1 MTQVFSEKGEQL
13 PVTVIKAGPCVVIDK
28 RLKGKDGYEAVQL
41 GFEEVVK
48 KRGANKPMTGIY
60 KKAGVAPMKALRE
73 VRDMAPG
80 DYEIGQSLTV
90 ELFKRGDVVKVQGL
104 SKGRGFAG
112 CVKRH
117 NFKGGPGGHGSKFH
131 RAPGSIGAAAY
142 PARVFKGMRMPGQMG
157 NKKITVS
164 GLQIVAVDPEKDV
177 LLVMGAVPGSISGMV
192 LITAER
198 E

>member
-13 PVTVIKAGPCVVIDK
+13 PVTVIKAGPCVVIEK
-28 RLKGKDGYEAVQL
+28 RLAGKDGYEAVQL

-48 KRGANKPMTGIY
+48 KRGISKPKSGIY

-112 CVKRH
+112 CIKRH
-117 NFKGGPGGHGSKFH
+117 NFMGGPAGHGSMFH

-142 PARVFKGMRMPGQMG
+142 PSRLFKGMRMPGQMG
-157 NKKITVS
+157 NKKVTVS
-164 GLQIVAVDPEKDV
+164 GLQVVAVDPEKDV
-177 LLVMGAVPGSISGMV
+177 LLVMGAVPGAISGMV